1 MFLLVEI
8 KKDEVAL
15 EGIWIPPLTK
25 EKGGALAALEMEG
38 KLVDAGLVGGI
49 VGSVGSVPG
58 VEEGFV
64 SVREAF
70 FWRNFALS
78 GANIY
83 YYSNDKL
90 SVKRVVAE
98 RNVGNLL
105 NIICDKVSS
114 LRFENY
120 IVCDSNKDFD
130 ELEIDFAEP
139 LFKFFQCNSYLI
151 NFWLVNNFADF
162 RYLKF

>member
-58 VEEGFV
+58 VEEGV
-64 SVREAF
+64 ETGVD
-70 FWRNFALS
+70 
-78 GANIY
+78 GG
-83 YYSNDKL
+83 
-90 SVKRVVAE
+90 
-98 RNVGNLL
+98 VGVELHDLDLL
-105 NIICDKVSS
+105 RTQIIK
-114 LRFENY
+114 
-120 IVCDSNKDFD
+120 
-130 ELEIDFAEP
+130 
-139 LFKFFQCNSYLI
+139 
-151 NFWLVNNFADF
+151 
-162 RYLKF
+162 